1 MSEEKNENLEATGTE
16 EETTAEVV
24 KPEGGRVEVSG
35 DLLNEAVSQLR
46 KLTEIRQ
53 REAERQERAIA
64 QMHKA
69 IKRQGI
75 LSRYVILTC
84 TLAVL
89 VAVGVAYLIAEQG
102 KKVDNTASSLLAVET
117 SMKDSAATISEAAS
131 QQAAGLDSVRGE
143 VAATREETARMTE
156 SIGQELQASRSA
168 QETVVRTV
176 EEQLNAVRGERDQI
190 REELRNALDEKTA
203 EIASRE
209 IALVEEREAIAEAT
223 ERSKEEQKVLIQQ
236 TIERLAA
243 MAASLDGDIEAEA
256 PTDAEIDEV
265 VSEVEQ
271 VESGLAVEAEPVE
284 EQAVSEEVVA
294 EETPDEQTTDEPA
307 QEEATVEA
315 TGEEPADSD
324 GEEPAA
330 P

>member
-1 MSEEKNENLEATGTE
+1 MSEEKNENLESTGIE
-16 EETTAEVV
+16 EAAAEVV
-24 KPEGGRVEVSG
+24 KPEGGRVEVSA

-102 KKVDNTASSLLAVET
+102 KKVDTAASSLSAVET
-117 SMKDSAATISEAAS
+117 SMKDSAAALSEAAD
-131 QQAAGLDSVRGE
+131 QQAAGLDNVRGE
-143 VAATREETARMTE
+143 VAATREETARLTQ
-156 SIGQELQASRSA
+156 SISQELQANRSA
-168 QETVVRTV
+168 QETVARTF
-176 EEQLNAVRGERDQI
+176 EEQLTAVRGERDQI
-190 REELRNALDEKTA
+190 REEVRNVLDEKTA

-209 IALVEEREAIAEAT
+209 MALVEEREAIAEAT

-243 MAASLDGDIEAEA
+243 MAATLDGDTEAA
-256 PTDAEIDEV
+256 PPTDAEIDEMI
-265 VSEVEQ
+265 SDADQ
-271 VESGLAVEAEPVE
+271 VEAEL
-284 EQAVSEEVVA
+284 VA
-294 EETPDEQTTDEPA
+294 EEQVAGEVQA
-307 QEEATVEA
+307 GEEAISEPEAAPGTEDSAAETEVDVET
-315 TGEEPADSD
+315 TGEKTS
-324 GEEPAA
+324 A